1 MSLLIKMGVIHLK
14 DKNKELIGLSY
25 TELIERGLSQLPPEI
40 KTQKKFEVPKF
51 ETSVEAG
58 RTIIVNW
65 KDIVSKIT
73 LDQKLLLRFLEHRL
87 GTVGWITGNK
97 AYFQGKFQRIRL
109 NKHLDFFIRE
119 YIICDVCNRP
129 DTELKKEKGQ
139 LIKKCNA
146 CGAWRVV
153 EKI

>member
-1 MSLLIKMGVIHLK
+1 MESK
-14 DKNKELIGLSY
+14 DVDKELIGISY
-25 TELIERGLSQLPPEI
+25 SELLERGLTQLPPQI

-51 ETSVEAG
+51 ETIVEAG
-58 RTIIVNW
+58 RTIITNW
-65 KDIVSKIT
+65 KDITGKIP

-97 AYFQGKFQRIRL
+97 AYFQGKFQRTRL
-109 NKHLDFFIRE
+109 NKHLDFFVKE